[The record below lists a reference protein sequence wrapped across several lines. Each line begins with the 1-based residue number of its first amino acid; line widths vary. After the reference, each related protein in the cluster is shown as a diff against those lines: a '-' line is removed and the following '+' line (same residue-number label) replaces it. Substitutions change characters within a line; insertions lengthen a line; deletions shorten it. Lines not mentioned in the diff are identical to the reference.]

1 MSDETSIRNAL
12 LREGLKAHKRS
23 KQGNARF
30 TKVAEDLGVDKREVT
45 RIRRIM
51 SGKGL
56 LVIIATDLY
65 QLTDRGVME
74 AEVEAETVENDD

>member
-1 MSDETSIRNAL
+1 
-12 LREGLKAHKRS
+12 
-23 KQGNARF
+23 
-30 TKVAEDLGVDKREVT
+30 
-45 RIRRIM
+45 M